1 MAEKDGNCG
10 NHYRGD
16 RDWRCVP
23 ADWDW
28 SLGGKG
34 QMKILCFILGFIC
47 ALALLFLLNVRAVAA
62 ARRRRKREI
71 RERPEKKMQATKIIV
86 FSVMATYYIA
96 FAVAV
101 WVVLMKDIYQLSTLL
116 AFVGSVAV
124 FAVAFYCWKSKA
136 ENLEKIKQGNP
147 EMEASLSDFSGMA
160 SQ

>member
-1 MAEKDGNCG
+1 M
-10 NHYRGD
+10 
-16 RDWRCVP
+16 
-23 ADWDW
+23 
-28 SLGGKG
+28 
-34 QMKILCFILGFIC
+34 IC
-47 ALALLFLLNVRAVAA
+47 IINRRFLAVT
-62 ARRRRKREI
+62 RKRHRNEI
-71 RERPEKKMQATKIIV
+71 REHPEKKMQATKIIV

-136 ENLEKIKQGNP
+136 ENLEKIKQNNP
-147 EMEASLSDFSGMA
+147 EMAAELSDFSGMA